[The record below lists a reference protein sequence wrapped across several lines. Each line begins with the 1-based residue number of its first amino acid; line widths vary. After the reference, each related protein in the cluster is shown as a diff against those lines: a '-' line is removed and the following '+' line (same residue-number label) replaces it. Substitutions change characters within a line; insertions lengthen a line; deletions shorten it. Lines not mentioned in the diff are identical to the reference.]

1 MVFFFHI
8 LLHSLHA
15 DIAEDHAIQK
25 QVEKK
30 FGSTY
35 LHYKASSYYFDLLDM
50 IRRLCLTGILILV
63 GGKDVSQLFI
73 GILVSVFWVAL
84 LAYNRPYGAYW
95 DNFITIMLAVHLT
108 VTLISGMALKLFD
121 SMNNVGDESE
131 KVALGK
137 ILVIISYISFFLS
150 TFAIVASTSCIRDRL
165 DKCVEKDEEEEEEG
179 DDDEEKEKGGNGTGE
194 EDSNEEKEIELTTAN
209 PMHEKSANDTE
220 VAEVKIKEDDSNKP
234 PLHLDFSLPDATSRL
249 RSSRRNSV

>member
-1 MVFFFHI
+1 M
-8 LLHSLHA
+8 HA
-15 DIAEDHAIQK
+15 DSAEDHAIQK

-179 DDDEEKEKGGNGTGE
+179 DDDEEKEGDDDDEEKEKGGNGTGE